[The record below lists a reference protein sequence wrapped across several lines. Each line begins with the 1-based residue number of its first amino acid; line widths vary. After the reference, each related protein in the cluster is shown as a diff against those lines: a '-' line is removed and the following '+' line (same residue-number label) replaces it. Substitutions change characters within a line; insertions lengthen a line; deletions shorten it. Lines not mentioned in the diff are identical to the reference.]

1 MYHSQRDKKVKMK
14 EKTTV
19 WMKIIVEGAY
29 YSHSPRTLRSH
40 IELQLGTTTHDSK
53 WKTKKKVKVKNK

>member
-1 MYHSQRDKKVKMK
+1 MHHSQRDKKVKMK

-19 WMKIIVEGAY
+19 WMKIIVEEAY

-53 WKTKKKVKVKNK
+53 RKSEEKSKSKK